1 METQDRPSPLTP
13 RLENL
18 AAITAEDVLLAYLA
32 TNKTKYCQLTKLNKA
47 LSLYVAPAAVLR
59 ALETLSA
66 RALVVIP
73 VGARCM
79 LTESGLEAAASRF
92 GVWLDQGWASLCA
105 AALPALALGLDLH
118 SEQTKDYLSKK
129 ENLESLTLGRA
140 YGFVAAGATPNRSR
154 VRSLLL
160 RVLLAARF
168 PECAAALEE
177 AHVENYKPD
186 ALAQALL
193 LGLAGLKQGSVTEAE
208 RILALRA
215 VGVGPEEKVEL
226 PEAIVR
232 ASLSRGSLNGA
243 AVIQRESDLPRA
255 RPSLPVFADAVRALA
270 QTMETLPFSGRVAIA
285 EVYDAGLARGMAFG
299 ALEEFKSRVA
309 EACRAGL
316 IDLERYD
323 IAGALDP
330 MVRDRSRTPLGRDE
344 RHFIVNEWG

>member
-18 AAITAEDVLLAYLA
+18 TAITAEDALLAFVA
-32 TNKTKYCQLTKLNKA
+32 TSKTKYCQLAKLYKA
-47 LSLYVAPAAVLR
+47 LSVYVDSAAASR
-59 ALETLSA
+59 ALENLSA
-66 RALVVIP
+66 RALIAVP
-73 VGARCM
+73 ARTRCV
-79 LTESGLEAAASRF
+79 LTDSGQEEARSRF
-92 GVWLDQGWASLCA
+92 GSWLDLGWASICA
-105 AALPALALGLDLH
+105 VALPALALGLDLH
-118 SEQTKDYLSKK
+118 SEQTREYLSKK

-154 VRSLLL
+154 VRALLL

-168 PECAAALEE
+168 PECAASLEE
-177 AHVENYKPD
+177 ALVDNYRPD

-193 LGLAGLKQGSVTEAE
+193 LGLAGLKQGAVAEAE

-215 VGVGPEEKVEL
+215 VGVGPEENVEL

-232 ASLSRGSLNGA
+232 ASLARGSLNGA
-243 AVIQRESDLPRA
+243 AVIQRESDTPRA
-255 RPSLPVFADAVRALA
+255 RPSLPVFADTVRGLA

-285 EVYDAGLARGMAFG
+285 EVYDAGVAQGMAFG

-344 RHFIVNEWG
+344 RHFIVNEWV